1 VRSRFHGAARQ
12 LMRILHVAAL
22 PFPSRQG
29 TQVSIRQMVERQA
42 RRGHEVHLLTY
53 AHGEENFS
61 PEGYR
66 VHRLADFP
74 VFRSMRSGPSWRKVV
89 LDARMAAAV
98 ERLVRSLSPDLV
110 HAHHYEALAAS
121 LLGNLGRR
129 PVLYHAHTLLGPELP
144 TYASGR
150 LAKTAAARLGLEAD
164 RFLPSLAGACAAISP
179 ALAEMLVARG
189 VPAGRV
195 FVVPPALEV
204 EPRGRPARGRHA
216 VAADLVYAGNLD
228 GYQGIEAM
236 LEGMAELART
246 GRRPSLKIV
255 TDSATGKHAALARQ
269 LGIAENV
276 SFEPHGD
283 FAGVAGRIQSSSI
296 AVAPRSIPGGFS
308 MKLINYLRLGKPV
321 LASPHGSGGLEDGR
335 EILVFETPRQFAAA
349 AGRLLDDAALRQRV
363 ARAGARR
370 AAELFLWPEALD
382 VLDEVYRELLR
393 RRT

>member
-1 VRSRFHGAARQ
+1 MRSRFHGAARQ

-29 TQVSIRQMVERQA
+29 TQVYIRQMVERQA

-74 VFRSMRSGPSWRKVV
+74 AFSSMRSGPSWRKVL

-110 HAHHYEALAAS
+110 HAHHYEGLAAS
-121 LLGNLGRR
+121 LLGSLGRR

-144 TYASGR
+144 TYHASGR
-150 LAKTAAARLGLEAD
+150 LAKAAAERLGLAAD
-164 RFLPSLAGACAAISP
+164 RFLPSLAGACVAISP
-179 ALAEMLVARG
+179 LLRETLIGHG

-195 FVVPPALEV
+195 FFVPPALEI
-204 EPRGRPARGRHA
+204 EHHGRPAHGRRA
-216 VAADLVYAGNLD
+216 AAADLVYAGNLD

-236 LEGMAELART
+236 FEGMAELART
-246 GRRPSLKIV
+246 GRRPSLRIV
-255 TDSATGKHAALARQ
+255 TDSATEKHAALARR

-283 FAGVAGRIQSSSI
+283 FAGAADRIRSSSI
-296 AVAPRSIPGGFS
+296 AVAPRSIPGGFP

-321 LASPHGSGGLEDGR
+321 LASPHGAGGLVDGR
-335 EILVFETPRQFAAA
+335 EILVFGTPRQFAAA
-349 AGRLLDDAALRQRV
+349 AGRLLDDAAMRKSV

-370 AAELFLWPEALD
+370 AAELFSWPGALD
-382 VLDEVYRELLR
+382 VLDGVYGFLLGY
-393 RRT
+393 